1 MKYIYFHTYLHGAI
15 RYTIPH
21 IIAFSLEFVVLLE
34 FRLWRRKWNRNWNKD
49 SETEIK
55 NLGGNIIM
63 YNAHNTRSLIR
74 AIKYVEAWRSKT
86 SSQTKEASTVKA
98 YKHTHTRS
106 MHACTHTH
114 THTCT
119 HAHARTHAHTHAR
132 TLSRST
138 ICHML
143 GLLCGASGQ
152 KSKIWHSFFK
162 VRILASNFRTFPARC
177 ALRPSSRVSLK

>member
-1 MKYIYFHTYLHGAI
+1 
-15 RYTIPH
+15 
-21 IIAFSLEFVVLLE
+21 
-34 FRLWRRKWNRNWNKD
+34 
-49 SETEIK
+49 
-55 NLGGNIIM
+55 M

-106 MHACTHTH
+106 MHACTHAPTH
-114 THTCT
+114 THTHTHT
-119 HAHARTHAHTHAR
+119 HARTHMHARTCTHAHTHAR

>member
-1 MKYIYFHTYLHGAI
+1 
-15 RYTIPH
+15 
-21 IIAFSLEFVVLLE
+21 
-34 FRLWRRKWNRNWNKD
+34 
-49 SETEIK
+49 
-55 NLGGNIIM
+55 M

-98 YKHTHTRS
+98 YKHTHT
-106 MHACTHTH
+106 HPPTHLPTHPHTHTH
-114 THTCT
+114 THT
-119 HAHARTHAHTHAR
+119 HARTHMHARTHAR